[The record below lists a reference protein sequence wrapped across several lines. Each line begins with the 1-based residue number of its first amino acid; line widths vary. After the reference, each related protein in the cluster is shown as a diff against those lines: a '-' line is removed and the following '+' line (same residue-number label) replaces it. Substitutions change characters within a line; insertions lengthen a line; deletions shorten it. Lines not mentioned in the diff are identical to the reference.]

1 MSHTFAENYDV
12 IVIGA
17 GHAGV
22 EAGLAASRMGCKT
35 LLATINLDM
44 VAFMPCNPSIG
55 GSAKGIVVREI
66 DALGGE
72 MGHNIDKTYI
82 QMKMLNMG
90 KGPAVRALRAQADKA
105 EYAAEMKRTVE
116 RQENLTLRQTMID
129 EILVEDG
136 KVIGVRT
143 ATNQKFAAKA
153 VVVTTGTALRGEIII
168 GDLKYSSGPNNSLAS
183 ITLADNLKE
192 LGLEIGRFKTGT
204 PPRVNARTINY
215 EETEIQ
221 PGDEKPNHFS
231 FLSKDEDYL
240 QDQIPCWL
248 TYTNATSHE
257 IINSNLHRAPMFSGI
272 VKGIGPRYCP
282 SIEDKIVRFADKE
295 RHQLFLEPEG
305 RHTDEIYVQGLST
318 SLPEDVQQ
326 DLIHSIKGLEN
337 AQMMRT
343 GYAIE
348 YDMVMPHQLRATLE
362 TKKISGLFT
371 AGQTNGTS
379 GYEEA
384 AGQGIVAGINAALK
398 VQGKP
403 ELILKRSDGYIGVM
417 IDDLVTKG
425 TVEPYRLLTS
435 RAEYRLILRHDN
447 ADMRLTEI
455 GRQVGLVDDERWQ
468 IFQIHKNQ
476 FDNEMKRLESIKLK
490 PVKETNEKVVAMG
503 FKPLTDALTA
513 KEFMRRP
520 DVTYADAVA
529 FIGPA
534 AEELDA
540 KTIELIE
547 TEVKY
552 EGYIA
557 KALDQVEKMKR
568 MEEKRIPAD
577 IDWDDIDSIA
587 TEARQK
593 FKLISPETIGQASR
607 ISGVNP
613 ADISILMVYLE
624 GRSRS
629 IAKNRAKESDG
640 EK

>member
-1 MSHTFAENYDV
+1 MTHTFAENYDV

-72 MGHNIDKTYI
+72 MGRNIDKTYI

-129 EILVEDG
+129 EILVEEG
-136 KVIGVRT
+136 KVIGIRT
-143 ATNQKFAAKA
+143 ATNQKFSAKA

-305 RHTDEIYVQGLST
+305 RNTDEIYVQGLST

-468 IFQIHKNQ
+468 VFQIHKNQ
-476 FDNEMKRLESIKLK
+476 FDNEMKRLESVKLK
-490 PVKETNEKVVAMG
+490 PIKETNEKVVAMG

-520 DVTYADAVA
+520 DVTYADVVA

-534 AEELDA
+534 TEDLDA

-629 IAKNRAKESDG
+629 ISKNKSKDSH
-640 EK
+640 

>member
-1 MSHTFAENYDV
+1 MTHTFAENYDV

-72 MGHNIDKTYI
+72 MGRNIDKTYI

-143 ATNQKFAAKA
+143 ATNQKFSAKA

-221 PGDEKPNHFS
+221 PGDDKPNHFS

-305 RHTDEIYVQGLST
+305 RNTDEIYVQGLST

-362 TKKISGLFT
+362 TKKISGIFT

-468 IFQIHKNQ
+468 VYQIHKNQ

-490 PVKETNEKVVAMG
+490 PIKETNEKVVAMG

-534 AEELDA
+534 AEDLDA

-613 ADISILMVYLE
+613 ADISILMIYLE

-629 IAKNRAKESDG
+629 ISKNKSKDSH
-640 EK
+640 

>member
-1 MSHTFAENYDV
+1 MTHTFAENYDV

-72 MGHNIDKTYI
+72 MGRNIDKTYI

-129 EILVEDG
+129 EILVEEG
-136 KVIGVRT
+136 KVIGIRT
-143 ATNQKFAAKA
+143 ATNQKFSAKA

-305 RHTDEIYVQGLST
+305 RNTDEIYVQGLST

-468 IFQIHKNQ
+468 VFQIHKNQ

-490 PVKETNEKVVAMG
+490 PIKETNEKVVAMG

-534 AEELDA
+534 AEDLDA

-568 MEEKRIPAD
+568 MEEKRIPAG

-629 IAKNRAKESDG
+629 ISKNKSKDSH
-640 EK
+640 

>member
-1 MSHTFAENYDV
+1 MTHTFAENYDV

-72 MGHNIDKTYI
+72 MGRNIDKTYI

-143 ATNQKFAAKA
+143 ATNQKFSAKA

-183 ITLADNLKE
+183 ITLADDLKE

-305 RHTDEIYVQGLST
+305 RNTDEIYVQGLST

-468 IFQIHKNQ
+468 VFQIHKNQ

-490 PVKETNEKVVAMG
+490 PIKETNEKVVAMG

-534 AEELDA
+534 AEDLDA

-629 IAKNRAKESDG
+629 ISKNKSKDSH
-640 EK
+640 

>member
-1 MSHTFAENYDV
+1 MTHTFAENYDV

-72 MGHNIDKTYI
+72 MGRNIDKTYI

-105 EYAAEMKRTVE
+105 EYATEMKRTVE

-143 ATNQKFAAKA
+143 ATNQKFSAKA

-305 RHTDEIYVQGLST
+305 RNTDEIYVQGLST

-468 IFQIHKNQ
+468 LFQIHKNQ

-490 PVKETNEKVVAMG
+490 PIKETNDKVVAMG

-520 DVTYADAVA
+520 DVTYADVVA

-534 AEELDA
+534 AEDLDA

-629 IAKNRAKESDG
+629 ISKNKSKDSH
-640 EK
+640 